1 MKKIIP
7 FKKDIIFKT
16 NLSEITS
23 IALEHTLHTEGDDL
37 ITGEFVISGEYK
49 MADDSVNTEPFSFN
63 LPFDITLDSSRY
75 ILDNV
80 AVDIDDFYYEIINDN
95 VLSVNIEVSI
105 DKLEEKPLIEDSPVI
120 INNMLI
126 DEESELE
133 NSIGRKEEFMDK
145 EELKDNDLV
154 SVRTESSDEESRT
167 WFDSFDNSKETYTTY
182 KIYIVK
188 EGDSIELILQ
198 KYGIVKED
206 LEKYNDLNEIK
217 IGAKLIIPATS
228 NAQN

>member
-1 MKKIIP
+1 
-7 FKKDIIFKT
+7 
-16 NLSEITS
+16 
-23 IALEHTLHTEGDDL
+23 
-37 ITGEFVISGEYK
+37 
-49 MADDSVNTEPFSFN
+49 
-63 LPFDITLDSSRY
+63 
-75 ILDNV
+75 
-80 AVDIDDFYYEIINDN
+80 
-95 VLSVNIEVSI
+95 
-105 DKLEEKPLIEDSPVI
+105 
-120 INNMLI
+120 MLI

-188 EGDSIELILQ
+188 EEDSIELILQ
-198 KYGIVKED
+198 KYGISKED

-217 IGAKLIIPATS
+217 IGAKLIIPAIS